1 MSNAHLLR
9 PFPSDLGRTGS
20 VGTGKRSEAIF
31 IQQCESLGHEV
42 YEPRADR
49 GIDFVVV
56 TGNGCRKT
64 VQVTAASPYAKYQQ
78 PKNSVQD
85 LCYNVN
91 KSISRLRADVDI
103 LAIFVDHDELLTVNL
118 PAIGE
123 VNIPKSQITGESA
136 YSWFLLPKQAMI
148 HARACDFYN
157 FQSTCWN
164 LRMDKLKK
172 PLIAARECW
181 ELLQRK
187 SMTGI
192 EEQFGLNYGKKV

>member
-9 PFPSDLGRTGS
+9 PFPSNLGRSGS
-20 VGTGKRSEAIF
+20 MGTGKRSEAIF
-31 IQQCESLGHEV
+31 IQQCETLGHEV

-64 VQVTAASPYAKYQQ
+64 LQVTAASTGTIQ
-78 PKNSVQD
+78 PKNAIQNQNYV
-85 LCYNVN
+85 VN
-91 KSISRLRADVDI
+91 KSISRLRSDVDI

-118 PAIGE
+118 PSIGE
-123 VNIPKSQITGESA
+123 VSIPKSQITGESA

-148 HARACDFYN
+148 HARAHWFYN
-157 FQSTCWN
+157 FESTCWN
-164 LRMDKLKK
+164 LRMDKLKQ

-181 ELLQRK
+181 ELLSRK

-192 EEQFGLNYGKKV
+192 EEQFGLELGNKV